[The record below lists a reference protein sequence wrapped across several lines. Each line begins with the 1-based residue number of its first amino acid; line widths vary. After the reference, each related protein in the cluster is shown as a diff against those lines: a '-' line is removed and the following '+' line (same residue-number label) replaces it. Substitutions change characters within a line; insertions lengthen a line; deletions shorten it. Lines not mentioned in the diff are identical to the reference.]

1 MMSPMTARSSP
12 RFALAEREEARA
24 RILEAARA
32 CFARKGVAKTT
43 MEDVAREAGIGR
55 TILYRF
61 YSGRS
66 ELVEAAIVERI
77 RELAAGLADAAARHT
92 TFAEALVEVS
102 LATIETARHDGEL
115 HSLFESAGDIR
126 LHQVLAG
133 NYPPTVRLVLDFWRP
148 WFEKARAE
156 GDMRAD
162 VRDEDAVEWIRGC
175 YLSMILRDDLTVE
188 RERQL
193 LTDFL
198 LPALRPS
205 AAEG

>member
-1 MMSPMTARSSP
+1 MPEMTAPSAP

-24 RILEAARA
+24 RILQAARG

-43 MEDVAREAGIGR
+43 MEDVARKAGIGR

-77 RELAAGLADAAARHT
+77 RELAAGLAESAARHT

-102 LATIETARHDGEL
+102 VATIEAARNDGEL

-133 NYPPTVRLVLDFWRP
+133 NYPPTARLVLDFWRP
-148 WFEKARAE
+148 WFERGRAE
-156 GDMRAD
+156 GDMRSD

-193 LTDFL
+193 ITDFL

-205 AAEG
+205 AQHA